1 LGKENKEVISSVII
15 DNLDIDIR
23 SLISLNSV
31 MILNIFE
38 VRGNPHP
45 QPLSQVGRGEPD

>member
-1 LGKENKEVISSVII
+1 VII

-45 QPLSQVGRGEPD
+45 QPLSQVAIHYAKVLHRKGYDDGL